1 MNQRKIIMD
10 TDIGSDIDDALC
22 LAYLLKQPSCDL
34 VGITTC
40 SSEPEKRAELADS
53 ICRYMGSE
61 IPIYPGRDT
70 PLIGKQ
76 LQVAV
81 HQYEAAKPFP
91 HRSVFP
97 THRAIDFMREI
108 IEAHPHQITLLAI
121 GPLTNIGALLS
132 AYPHLAPLIP
142 EISVMGGSFFEEA
155 VSFIPIEWNIKND
168 PTAARIVF
176 DSGIPT
182 RVVGLDVTLKLKIQC
197 TDFIGM
203 SHSDNLKPVIK
214 NAQKFLDRT
223 NDMYFHDPLA
233 AVCLFDESVC
243 TFQRGQITV
252 GIGRDDWGRTCFE
265 ETPSGSVCVAVDVDQ
280 DQFYRHYFGM
290 IGSGNETM

>member
-1 MNQRKIIMD
+1 MD

-22 LAYLLKQPSCDL
+22 LAYLLRQPACEL

-40 SSEPEKRAELADS
+40 SSEPHKRAEIADS
-53 ICRYMGSE
+53 ICRYMGAE

-76 LQVAV
+76 LQTAV
-81 HQYEAAKPFP
+81 HQYKAITQFSHCSDFP
-91 HRSVFP
+91 ENQ
-97 THRAIDFMREI
+97 AIDFMREM
-108 IEAHPHQITLLAI
+108 IEAYPHQITLLAV

-132 AYPHLAPLIP
+132 AYPHLVPLIR
-142 EISVMGGSFFEEA
+142 EISVMGGSYFEEA
-155 VSFIPIEWNIKND
+155 VSFIPEEWNIRND
-168 PTAARIVF
+168 PVAAKIVF

-203 SHSDNLKPVIK
+203 AHPDILKPVIK
-214 NAQKFLDRT
+214 NAEKFLERT

-233 AVCLFDESVC
+233 AVCLFDEAVC
-243 TFQRGQITV
+243 SFKRGQISV
-252 GIGRDDWGRTCFE
+252 GMGIDDWGRTCYE
-265 ETPSGSVCVAVDVDQ
+265 ENPTGNVSVAVDVAQ
-280 DQFYRHYFGM
+280 GRFYRHYFGM
-290 IGSGNETM
+290 IGTDSETV